1 MREKARERERV
12 CVHVCMHIYV
22 KLLYVCMYECVSACM
37 CKGMSFFRVLCVYVF
52 VVSEKKKKAWVRLS
66 LSGRRYRVAFFS
78 LMPNCFAQQ
87 LAVSSFSL

>member
-1 MREKARERERV
+1 M

-66 LSGRRYRVAFFS
+66 LFWQEIQGCIFLLDAK
-78 LMPNCFAQQ
+78 LLCTAI
-87 LAVSSFSL
+87 SSVLI